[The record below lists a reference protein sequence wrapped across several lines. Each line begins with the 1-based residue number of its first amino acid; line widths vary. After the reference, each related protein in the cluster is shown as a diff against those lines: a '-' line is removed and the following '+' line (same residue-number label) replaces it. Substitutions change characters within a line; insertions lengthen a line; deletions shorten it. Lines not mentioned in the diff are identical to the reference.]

1 MSSISVRK
9 ALLASGL
16 FAALVVVACGDDNDD
31 SDTTVDSGVD
41 DAGDTPST
49 DAGKTDASTSTD
61 AGKTDA
67 AAAAP
72 VTCGSPAVTCT
83 PHMIL
88 TGPVAAGCAKN
99 EQDEEVCGISST
111 NVLMGNEPLFLEK
124 NAPGVDSTSC
134 GAFYDSLETPA
145 ADAGADAGSGSMG
158 NGKIDVAVKVAGMTY
173 ELSYSGCCTSAGYCS
188 GNGTTGTVLLAGS
201 TIPSDNGYGCMKSQH
216 FFNALP
222 EVAPAGT
229 PIAGLKLREVPCD
242 PKTGVIKLPT
252 PAGSDAGTGD
262 AGAGDAGASDA
273 GASDAGASDAGTDAA
288 TSDAATDAG
297 LDAATTDSGSDAS

>member
-31 SDTTVDSGVD
+31 ENATTVDAGAD
-41 DAGDTPST
+41 DAGDTPSA
-49 DAGKTDASTSTD
+49 DAGKADASTSTD

-72 VTCGSPAVTCT
+72 VMCGSPAVTCT

-99 EQDEEVCGISST
+99 EQDEEVCGISSA
-111 NVLMGNEPLFLEK
+111 NVLMGQEPLFLEK
-124 NAPGVDSTSC
+124 NAPGVDSKSC

-145 ADAGADAGSGSMG
+145 ADAGTDAGSGSIG

-216 FFNALP
+216 FFTALP

-242 PKTGVIKLPT
+242 PKTGEIKLPM
-252 PAGSDAGTGD
+252 PAVSDAGTGD
-262 AGAGDAGASDA
+262 AGASDA
-273 GASDAGASDAGTDAA
+273 GVTDAGESDAGSDAAM
-288 TSDAATDAG
+288 SDAATDAG
-297 LDAATTDSGSDAS
+297 LDAATADSGSDAS